1 VQTFRFAALETG
13 KPKGLH
19 SFLCRDMKTV
29 HYRFNIIITITLLLL
44 INLACGPNFI
54 AQVGPTATPTK
65 TPKPPATATSEPTA
79 VILATATP
87 IPPTATPMPAT
98 NTPMPPTDT
107 PTVEPTA
114 TATAAEA
121 MPTETLTPEPTK
133 AKAAPTQPPAT
144 PTDTPAPTA
153 TVAPAVAYKI
163 THYKVLGEGENN
175 GGIFN
180 KGGQHIIF
188 LTVLDA
194 AGNGINGAVVK
205 DKNGSSFQVVTG
217 DKGPGKAEIQM
228 MFDPY
233 KLYVAADPSGPTT
246 SEVSNAM
253 NTEYP
258 YLPDVVGKLGSLEN
272 ETSVCPTLEIRCS
285 PPFYNVHFSYE
296 ITFQK
301 VQ

>member
-1 VQTFRFAALETG
+1 
-13 KPKGLH
+13 
-19 SFLCRDMKTV
+19 MKNV
-29 HYRFNIIITITLLLL
+29 NYRLNIIITVTLLVL
-44 INLACGPNFI
+44 INLACGPNFV

-65 TPKPPATATSEPTA
+65 TPKPPATETSEPTA
-79 VILATATP
+79 IVLATATP
-87 IPPTATPMPAT
+87 VPTATPMLAT
-98 NTPMPPTDT
+98 NTPMPSTDT

-114 TATAAEA
+114 TSTAAEA
-121 MPTETLTPEPTK
+121 TPTETLTPEPTE
-133 AKAAPTQPPAT
+133 AEAVAAPTEPPAA
-144 PTDTPAPTA
+144 PTDTPEPTA
-153 TVAPAVAYKI
+153 VPQPEVAYKI
-163 THYKVLGEGENN
+163 VHYKVLGEGENN

-205 DKNGSSFQVVTG
+205 DKNGSPFEVVTG

-253 NTEYP
+253 NTGYP
-258 YLPDVVGKLGSLEN
+258 HLPDVVGKLGSLEN
-272 ETSVCPTLEIRCS
+272 ENSVCPTLEIRCS